1 MLIIKCKYFPNKITL
16 FILKGLFV
24 LKRNREYIALRNSIL
39 IGWLLTL
46 IVMGLSVYFSS
57 IVYLLIGC
65 FILSLKYGLMGT
77 IKNVEKHLSTWANFG
92 VIEKPVNRRVT
103 RPFQFRGGLIVSLAL
118 GFVEMVIKGLCIS
131 YFILGLETHV
141 FRLMRRNARV

>member
-1 MLIIKCKYFPNKITL
+1 M
-16 FILKGLFV
+16 FV
-24 LKRNREYIALRNSIL
+24 LKRNREYIVLRNSIL
-39 IGWLLTL
+39 IGWLLTI
-46 IVMGLSVYFSS
+46 IVIGLSIYFSS

-77 IKNVEKHLSTWANFG
+77 VKNVEKRLPTWANFG

-131 YFILGLETHV
+131 YFILGLETYV
-141 FRLMRRNARV
+141 YRLIRKNARV

>member
-1 MLIIKCKYFPNKITL
+1 
-16 FILKGLFV
+16 LKGLFV

-39 IGWLLTL
+39 VGWLLTI
-46 IVMGLSVYFSS
+46 IVMGLSIYFSS

-65 FILSLKYGLMGT
+65 FILSLKYGLVGT
-77 IKNVEKHLSTWANFG
+77 VKNVEKRLPTWANFG

-103 RPFQFRGGLIVSLAL
+103 RPFQFRGGLLVSLAL

-131 YFILGLETHV
+131 YFILGLETYV
-141 FRLMRRNARV
+141 YRLIRKNARV

>member
-1 MLIIKCKYFPNKITL
+1 M
-16 FILKGLFV
+16 
-24 LKRNREYIALRNSIL
+24 KRNREYINLRNSIF
-39 IGWLLTL
+39 IGWLLT
-46 IVMGLSVYFSS
+46 IIFMGLSVYFSS

-77 IKNVEKHLSTWANFG
+77 IKNVEKRLPTWANFG

-103 RPFQFRGGLIVSLAL
+103 RPFQFRGGLLVSLAL

-131 YFILGLETHV
+131 YFILGLETYV
-141 FRLMRRNARV
+141 YRLMRRNARV

>member
-1 MLIIKCKYFPNKITL
+1 MLIIKCKYLPNKNNLIHFERT
-16 FILKGLFV
+16 V
-24 LKRNREYIALRNSIL
+24 SMNRNREYIVLRNSIL
-39 IGWLLTL
+39 IGWLLT
-46 IVMGLSVYFSS
+46 ITVIGLSIYFSS
-57 IVYLLIGC
+57 VVYLLIGC

-77 IKNVEKHLSTWANFG
+77 VKNVEKRLPTWANFG

-103 RPFQFRGGLIVSLAL
+103 RPFQFRGGLLVSLAL

-141 FRLMRRNARV
+141 YRLMRRNARV

>member
-1 MLIIKCKYFPNKITL
+1 M
-16 FILKGLFV
+16 FV
-24 LKRNREYIALRNSIL
+24 LKRNREYIVLRNSIL
-39 IGWLLTL
+39 IGWLLTI
-46 IVMGLSVYFSS
+46 IVIGLSIYFSS

-77 IKNVEKHLSTWANFG
+77 AKNVEKRLPTWANFG

-103 RPFQFRGGLIVSLAL
+103 RPFQFRGGLLVSLAL

-131 YFILGLETHV
+131 YFILGLETYV
-141 FRLMRRNARV
+141 YRLMRRNAKA

>member
-1 MLIIKCKYFPNKITL
+1 M
-16 FILKGLFV
+16 
-24 LKRNREYIALRNSIL
+24 KRNREYIVLRNSIL
-39 IGWLLTL
+39 IGWLLTI

-57 IVYLLIGC
+57 IAYLLIGC

-77 IKNVEKHLSTWANFG
+77 IKNVEKRLPTWANFG

-103 RPFQFRGGLIVSLAL
+103 RPFQFRGGLLVSLVL

-131 YFILGLETHV
+131 YFILGLETYV
-141 FRLMRRNARV
+141 YRLMRRNVRV

>member
-1 MLIIKCKYFPNKITL
+1 M
-16 FILKGLFV
+16 
-24 LKRNREYIALRNSIL
+24 KRNREYIVLRNSIL
-39 IGWLLTL
+39 IGWLLTI

-57 IVYLLIGC
+57 IIYLLIGC

-77 IKNVEKHLSTWANFG
+77 IKNVENRLPTWANFG

-103 RPFQFRGGLIVSLAL
+103 RPFQFRGGLLVSLAL

-131 YFILGLETHV
+131 YFILGLETYV
-141 FRLMRRNARV
+141 YRLMCRNARV

>member
-1 MLIIKCKYFPNKITL
+1 M
-16 FILKGLFV
+16 
-24 LKRNREYIALRNSIL
+24 KRNPEYFVLRNSIL
-39 IGWLLTL
+39 IGWLLTI

-57 IVYLLIGC
+57 IAYLLIGC

-77 IKNVEKHLSTWANFG
+77 IKNVEKRLPTWANFG

-103 RPFQFRGGLIVSLAL
+103 RPFQFRGGLLVSLAL

-131 YFILGLETHV
+131 YFILGLETYV
-141 FRLMRRNARV
+141 YRLMRRNARV

>member
-1 MLIIKCKYFPNKITL
+1 M
-16 FILKGLFV
+16 
-24 LKRNREYIALRNSIL
+24 KRNREYIVLRNSIL
-39 IGWLLTL
+39 IGWVLTI

-65 FILSLKYGLMGT
+65 FILSLKYSLMGT
-77 IKNVEKHLSTWANFG
+77 IKNVEKRLPTWANFG

-103 RPFQFRGGLIVSLAL
+103 RPFQFRGGLLVSLAL

-131 YFILGLETHV
+131 YFILGLETYV
-141 FRLMRRNARV
+141 YRLMLRNARV

>member
-1 MLIIKCKYFPNKITL
+1 MNIFQIKITL
-16 FILKGLFV
+16 LILKGLFV
-24 LKRNREYIALRNSIL
+24 LNRNREYIDLRNSIL
-39 IGWLLTL
+39 IGWLLTC
-46 IVMGLSVYFSS
+46 IVIGLSIYFSS
-57 IVYLLIGC
+57 VVYLLIGC

-77 IKNVEKHLSTWANFG
+77 VKNVEKRLPTWANFG

-103 RPFQFRGGLIVSLAL
+103 RPFQFRGGLLVSLAL

-141 FRLMRRNARV
+141 YRLMRRNARV

>member
-1 MLIIKCKYFPNKITL
+1 M
-16 FILKGLFV
+16 
-24 LKRNREYIALRNSIL
+24 KRNREYIVLRNSIL
-39 IGWLLTL
+39 IGWLLTI
-46 IVMGLSVYFSS
+46 IVIGLSIYFSS

-77 IKNVEKHLSTWANFG
+77 VKNVEKRLPTWANFG

-103 RPFQFRGGLIVSLAL
+103 RPFQFRGGLLVSLAL

-131 YFILGLETHV
+131 YFILGLETYV
-141 FRLMRRNARV
+141 YRLMRRNAKV

>member
-1 MLIIKCKYFPNKITL
+1 MKK
-16 FILKGLFV
+16 
-24 LKRNREYIALRNSIL
+24 NREYIVLRNSIL
-39 IGWLLTL
+39 IGWLLTI
-46 IVMGLSVYFSS
+46 IVIVLSIYFSS

-77 IKNVEKHLSTWANFG
+77 VKNVEKRLPTWANFG

-103 RPFQFRGGLIVSLAL
+103 RPFQFRGGLLVSLAL

-141 FRLMRRNARV
+141 YRLIRRNSRV

>member
-1 MLIIKCKYFPNKITL
+1 MKVNIFRLKITL
-16 FILKGLFV
+16 IILKGLFD
-24 LKRNREYIALRNSIL
+24 LKRNREYIVLRNSIL
-39 IGWLLTL
+39 IGWLLTI

-77 IKNVEKHLSTWANFG
+77 IKNVENRLPTWANFG

-103 RPFQFRGGLIVSLAL
+103 KPFQFQGGLLASLAL

-131 YFILGLETHV
+131 YFILGLETYV
-141 FRLMRRNARV
+141 YRLMRRNARV

>member
-1 MLIIKCKYFPNKITL
+1 M
-16 FILKGLFV
+16 FV

-39 IGWLLTL
+39 IGWLLTI
-46 IVMGLSVYFSS
+46 IVIGLSIYFSS

-77 IKNVEKHLSTWANFG
+77 VKNVEKRLPTWANFG

-103 RPFQFRGGLIVSLAL
+103 RPFQFRGGLLVSLAL
-118 GFVEMVIKGLCIS
+118 GFVEMVITGLCIS
-131 YFILGLETHV
+131 YFILGLETYIY
-141 FRLMRRNARV
+141 RLMRRNAKV

>member
-1 MLIIKCKYFPNKITL
+1 M
-16 FILKGLFV
+16 
-24 LKRNREYIALRNSIL
+24 KRNREYIVLRNSIL
-39 IGWLLTL
+39 IGWLLT
-46 IVMGLSVYFSS
+46 ITVIGLSIYFLS

-77 IKNVEKHLSTWANFG
+77 VKNVEKRLPTWANFG

-103 RPFQFRGGLIVSLAL
+103 RPFQFRGGLLVSLAL

-131 YFILGLETHV
+131 YFILGLETYIY
-141 FRLMRRNARV
+141 RLMRRNARV

>member
-1 MLIIKCKYFPNKITL
+1 MN
-16 FILKGLFV
+16 
-24 LKRNREYIALRNSIL
+24 RNREYIALRNSIS
-39 IGWLLTL
+39 IGWLLTC
-46 IVMGLSVYFSS
+46 IVIGLSIYFSS
-57 IVYLLIGC
+57 VIYLLIGC

-77 IKNVEKHLSTWANFG
+77 VKNVEKRLPTWANFG

-103 RPFQFRGGLIVSLAL
+103 RPFQFRGGLLVSLAL

-141 FRLMRRNARV
+141 FRLMRRNTRM

>member
-1 MLIIKCKYFPNKITL
+1 M
-16 FILKGLFV
+16 
-24 LKRNREYIALRNSIL
+24 KRNREYIVLRNSIL
-39 IGWLLTL
+39 IGWLLTI
-46 IVMGLSVYFSS
+46 IVIGLSIYFSS

-77 IKNVEKHLSTWANFG
+77 VKNVEKRLPTWANFG

-103 RPFQFRGGLIVSLAL
+103 RPFQFRGGLLVSLAL

-131 YFILGLETHV
+131 YFILGLETYV
-141 FRLMRRNARV
+141 YRLIRKNARV

>member
-1 MLIIKCKYFPNKITL
+1 M
-16 FILKGLFV
+16 KGLFV
-24 LKRNREYIALRNSIL
+24 LNRNREYIVLRNSIL
-39 IGWLLTL
+39 IGWLLT
-46 IVMGLSVYFSS
+46 ITVIGLSIYFSS
-57 IVYLLIGC
+57 VVYLLIGC

-77 IKNVEKHLSTWANFG
+77 VKNVEKRLPTWANFG

-103 RPFQFRGGLIVSLAL
+103 RPFQFRGGLLVSLAL

-141 FRLMRRNARV
+141 YRLMRRNTKV

>member
-1 MLIIKCKYFPNKITL
+1 M
-16 FILKGLFV
+16 
-24 LKRNREYIALRNSIL
+24 KRNREYIVLRNSIL
-39 IGWLLTL
+39 IGWLLTI

-57 IVYLLIGC
+57 IAYLLIGC

-77 IKNVEKHLSTWANFG
+77 IKNVEKRLPTWANFG

-103 RPFQFRGGLIVSLAL
+103 RPFQFRGGILVSLAL

-131 YFILGLETHV
+131 YFILGLETYV
-141 FRLMRRNARV
+141 YRLMRRNVRV

>member
-1 MLIIKCKYFPNKITL
+1 M
-16 FILKGLFV
+16 
-24 LKRNREYIALRNSIL
+24 KRNTEYAALRNSIL
-39 IGWLLTL
+39 VGWLLTI
-46 IVMGLSVYFSS
+46 IVMGLSIYFSS

-77 IKNVEKHLSTWANFG
+77 IKNVEKRLPTWANFG

-118 GFVEMVIKGLCIS
+118 DS
-131 YFILGLETHV
+131 
-141 FRLMRRNARV
+141 